1 MGLMPLDMHAHVD
14 TAISPASLRE
24 LNAVVFVATKSPTD
38 AEAGIRRHDEYTVWG
53 VGTHPG
59 LVRVQ
64 KAFDAS
70 TFAAL
75 VGRTPYV
82 GEIGLDGKSRVDM
95 QHQSET
101 FDSVLR
107 ILDAYPR
114 VASIHSYR
122 ATAEVLDVLGGHHR
136 RGLILHWWLGTPAQ
150 TRAAVDLGC
159 YFSINPS
166 SARRTDVLR
175 DIPPSRVL
183 TETDHPA
190 GDRFSR
196 NPRPGQVIEVERVL
210 ARHYGVSADL
220 MREQIW
226 RNLDAMITD
235 CEIQQM
241 LPRKIRVQLA
251 TL

>member
-1 MGLMPLDMHAHVD
+1 MPLDMHAHVD
-14 TAISPASLRE
+14 PAISPSSLRE

-38 AEAGIRRHDEYTVWG
+38 AEAGIRRQDEYTVWG

-64 KAFDAS
+64 KAFDAR

-75 VGRTPYV
+75 VRRTPYV
-82 GEIGLDGKSRVDM
+82 GEIGLDGASRVDM
-95 QHQSET
+95 QLQTET
-101 FDSVLR
+101 FNSVLR
-107 ILDAYPR
+107 ILDGYPR
-114 VASIHSYR
+114 LASVHSYR
-122 ATAEVLDVLGGHHR
+122 ATAEVIDLLRDHQC
-136 RGLILHWWLGTPAQ
+136 RGLILHWWLGTPAE

-159 YFSINPS
+159 FFSINLS
-166 SARRTDVLR
+166 SVRRTDLLLH
-175 DIPPSRVL
+175 IPPSRVL

-190 GDRFSR
+190 GDRFGR
-196 NPRPGQVIEVERVL
+196 DPRPGQVSDVERML
-210 ARHYGVSADL
+210 ADHYGLSADH

-235 CEIQQM
+235 CEIEQM